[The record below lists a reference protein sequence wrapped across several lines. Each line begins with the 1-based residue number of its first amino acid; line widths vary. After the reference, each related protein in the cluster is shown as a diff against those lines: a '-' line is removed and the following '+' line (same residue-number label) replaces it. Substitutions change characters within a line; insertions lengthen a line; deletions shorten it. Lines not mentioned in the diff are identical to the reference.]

1 MIISMLFFPS
11 KEFTTGPSDF
21 GLVSEDMWCQ
31 TEDRVK
37 IHGWYLPALQSE
49 KCLLFFHGN
58 AGNISIRL
66 PKAKEWVSRGVSV
79 LLMDYRGY
87 GKSEGNIKGGKD
99 LFCDTRAALSWL
111 VKEKKIDPSKIVLY
125 GESIGSVFAIQLATE
140 QKFHA
145 IILEAPF
152 TSVKKIGEVHYGIV
166 PDFILGDF
174 KLYNNETAIS
184 KVQCPVFLVQGTD
197 DEIVPPAMGKLIF
210 ENAPQPKEMLAVPSG
225 HHNDLPDVAGK
236 DFFEKPLNFISNLA
250 PSSQ

>member
-111 VKEKKIDPSKIVLY
+111 VKEKKIPFSFKTAGI
-125 GESIGSVFAIQLATE
+125 S
-140 QKFHA
+140 A
-145 IILEAPF
+145 IIQPGGSIRDKEVIKAADEYRIAMVF
-152 TSVKKIGEVHYGIV
+152 TGIRL
-166 PDFILGDF
+166 FR
-174 KLYNNETAIS
+174 
-184 KVQCPVFLVQGTD
+184 
-197 DEIVPPAMGKLIF
+197 
-210 ENAPQPKEMLAVPSG
+210 
-225 HHNDLPDVAGK
+225 H
-236 DFFEKPLNFISNLA
+236 
-250 PSSQ
+250 